1 MTKQAHAISKSR
13 ITTDLTIAGVSGN
26 PKECHPMTHHRARQ
40 PIHPGEILAEDVL
53 AELGM
58 SATQLAKALGVPPN
72 RISEIVRG
80 RRDITADTALR
91 LARWLGTTPEFWLD
105 LQQAYDLE
113 IAEQTIGDEVRRT
126 VEPREPALSS

>member
-1 MTKQAHAISKSR
+1 MAQYRTRH
-13 ITTDLTIAGVSGN
+13 
-26 PKECHPMTHHRARQ
+26 

-53 AELGM
+53 SELNM
-58 SATQLAKALGVPPN
+58 SATQLAKALGVPAN
-72 RISEIVRG
+72 RISDIVRG

-113 IAEQTIGDEVRRT
+113 LTEQRIGDEIRHT
-126 VEPREPALSS
+126 IEPREPALSS